1 MRDVLKDVKSWL
13 SGGDRIALATVIST
27 WGSAPRPA
35 GSRMAISQSGKIAG
49 SVSGGC
55 LEGAVFEQAQAILGG
70 KPASVFHYGV
80 SDDLAFSVGLSCGG
94 EIDVLVEPLSE
105 VHRQLMTAVEK
116 ETPVVL
122 RTDTGNSPGARE
134 ILAPQTGDLRELL
147 EAERPVLR
155 DGSFLEPFPRPHEL
169 FIFGGTHVAV
179 PLTQL
184 ATALGFRVTI
194 VDARSKFADADRFPE
209 ARRVI
214 HAWPDEVLRELPMDS
229 STYIVILTH
238 DPKFDD
244 PTITAALRGNP
255 RYIGAIGSK
264 KTHRERV
271 GRLIAAGVAPAD
283 LERVHAPIGLDI
295 GAQTAEE
302 TALAILSQMV
312 AARHGKQGGPMP
324 GSVTRAPLSDPPPR
338 AGEGSQAPA

>member
-1 MRDVLKDVKSWL
+1 MDDVKSWL
-13 SGGDRIALATVIST
+13 SAGDPVAVATVIST

-55 LEGAVFEQAQAILGG
+55 LEGEVFEQAQEILNG
-70 KPASVFHYGV
+70 KPARLFHYGV
-80 SDDLAFSVGLSCGG
+80 SDDLAWTVGLSCGG
-94 EIDVLVEPLSE
+94 EVDVLIEPL
-105 VHRQLMTAVEK
+105 
-116 ETPVVL
+116 
-122 RTDTGNSPGARE
+122 
-134 ILAPQTGDLRELL
+134 APAHRELIAAL
-147 EAERPVLR
+147 EAERPVVLKTDVGEMPGARQLLTPTDPNVGDLLDGENPVR
-155 DGSFLEPFPRPHEL
+155 DNGVFLEPFPRPPEL
-169 FIFGGTHVAV
+169 YIFGGSHVAI
-179 PLTQL
+179 PLTRL
-184 ATALGFRVTI
+184 ASAIGFRVTV
-194 VDARSKFADADRFPE
+194 VDARSKFADRARFPE

-214 HAWPDEVLRELPMDS
+214 HAWPDEVLKDLPMDG

-244 PTITAALRGNP
+244 PTITAALKGRP

-271 GRLIAAGVAPAD
+271 ARLVNAGVNPSEI
-283 LERVHAPIGLDI
+283 ERVHAPIGLDI

-312 AARHGKQGGPMP
+312 AVRHGKQGGPMS
-324 GSVTRAPLSDPPPR
+324 GSVAAATTA
-338 AGEGSQAPA
+338 A